1 MKSAVVACFVMG
13 VLFCG
18 SINAQNIDTQD
29 QELVVYSEVPGVEP
43 SEHYSFAIR
52 KLGSN
57 GPWLRPFAFVT
68 KCKEGIKGKNN
79 YFAHLRNWSNTYIN
93 FEMDGP
99 VEIAIRKVSGKP
111 IRKAAVHPRKKA
123 TSCTVRDGYAYVV
136 IEKPC
141 LIAVDID
148 GQMDDQNTGK
158 GYQGP
163 PIHTLTIFANPLIKN
178 RPKLNDPGVR
188 LVKPGETAPSEGD
201 WKTLYFLPGVHDI
214 GIGFPVHANRN
225 YYIPGNAVVHG
236 TMSNH
241 GNWNDGHHIRIFG
254 YGVLS

>member
-1 MKSAVVACFVMG
+1 MKIAMIACHVTI
-13 VLFCG
+13 VWFCG
-18 SINAQNIDTQD
+18 STFSQD
-29 QELVVYSEVPGVEP
+29 RELVVYSEVPGVAA
-43 SEHYSFAIR
+43 SEHYAFAIR

-68 KCKEGIKGKNN
+68 TCKQGIQGKNN
-79 YFAHLRNWSNTYIN
+79 YFAHLSNWSNTYIN
-93 FEMDGP
+93 FEMNGP

-123 TSCTVRDGYAYVV
+123 TSCTIRDGYVYVV

-163 PIHTLTIFANPLIKN
+163 PIHTLTIFANPLIEN
-178 RPKLNDPGVR
+178 RPKLNDPDV
-188 LVKPGETAPSEGD
+188 
-201 WKTLYFLPGVHDI
+201 
-214 GIGFPVHANRN
+214 
-225 YYIPGNAVVHG
+225 
-236 TMSNH
+236 
-241 GNWNDGHHIRIFG
+241 
-254 YGVLS
+254 